1 MNAASAT
8 SATSATRKVVVVG
21 SANVDAVIEL
31 QRFPVPGE
39 TVLGRTLQWLPG
51 GKGANQ
57 AVAACRLGVPTVA
70 VMAVGDDEFGRQVL
84 ATLDAEGADTH
95 YVRPVAGPPTGLAVV
110 SVDDGG
116 ENTIVVVPGANASL
130 APSDVDGIAS
140 LLQEGDVLLLQLE
153 VPVETSRTAAAIA
166 RDCGARVL
174 LNAAPLGGVSAP
186 LDDLLALT
194 DVLILNETEARLL
207 AGVPDHQDD
216 ADWSALAA
224 QLSRR
229 GPQAVVLTLGEDGAV
244 VHGPD
249 GGWHQSAFATDVV
262 DTTGAGDAFCGAVA
276 AALAQA
282 ETLPV
287 AVRRGCAAGA
297 FAVTKAGAQRALP
310 SAQDVEGLMGGVS

>member
-1 MNAASAT
+1 M
-8 SATSATRKVVVVG
+8 RQVVVVG

-57 AVAACRLGVPTVA
+57 AVAARRLGVPTVA

-84 ATLDAEGADTH
+84 ATLDAEGADTKH
-95 YVRPVAGPPTGLAVV
+95 VRPVAGPPTGLAVV

-116 ENTIVVVPGANASL
+116 ENTIVVVPGANARL
-130 APSDVDGIAS
+130 TPSDVEGIGQ
-140 LLQEGDVLLLQLE
+140 LLCEGDVLLLQLE
-153 VPVETSRTAAAIA
+153 IPVDTSCTAAAIA
-166 RDCGARVL
+166 RGRGARVV
-174 LNAAPLGGVSAP
+174 LNAAPLGGVAAP

-207 AGVPDHQDD
+207 AGVPAHEGSHDD
-216 ADWSALAA
+216 ADWASLAA
-224 QLSRR
+224 ELSQR
-229 GPQAVVLTLGEDGAV
+229 GPQAVVLTLGELGAV

-249 GGWHQSAFATDVV
+249 GGWRQPAFPTEVV

-310 SAQDVEGLMGGVS
+310 SAEDIERLMGEES